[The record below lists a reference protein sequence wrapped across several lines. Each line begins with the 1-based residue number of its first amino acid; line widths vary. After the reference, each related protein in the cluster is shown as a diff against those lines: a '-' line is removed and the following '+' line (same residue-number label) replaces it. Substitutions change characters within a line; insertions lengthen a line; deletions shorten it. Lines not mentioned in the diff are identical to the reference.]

1 MVFLLSVAFAA
12 EGVNRRLLG
21 TNADR
26 AKGALVACDILL
38 QRQQQALGVLR
49 GEDYATA
56 NTCLRQSWKHRCKVY
71 DKLLGG
77 VCDDCQ
83 VAVVTLTH
91 LLVKLYLDTLFLSLA
106 HSLTVLKLLE
116 LLCKS
121 KK

>member
-1 MVFLLSVAFAA
+1 
-12 EGVNRRLLG
+12 
-21 TNADR
+21 
-26 AKGALVACDILL
+26 
-38 QRQQQALGVLR
+38 
-49 GEDYATA
+49 
-56 NTCLRQSWKHRCKVY
+56 
-71 DKLLGG
+71 